1 LPDQTTETT
10 TFRNT
15 LKTLLLTSLALIA
28 FAANSVLCRLALGEG
43 AIDAAG
49 FTIVRMVSAVLVL
62 FVLVTLIVNVKE
74 RGNGNVKPSLSK
86 GSWTAS
92 IMLFAYAVAFSFA
105 YQFLDTGTGALILFG
120 AVQITM
126 LLVSV
131 VTGTRLRLLEW
142 VGIAAAFCGFVYLV
156 LPQVST
162 PSLTGFILM
171 TLSGVAWG
179 FYSVIGRN
187 SKNPLL
193 DTHYNFLRCLVF
205 VLVLLAFS
213 FQTLQYTF
221 NGLVYAVLSGG
232 IMSALGYTVWY
243 MALKRLAGTS
253 AAVVQLLVPVIAA
266 IGGVIFVAED
276 ITTRLMISGAMI
288 LGGIFLVVLA
298 KPKLAT
304 EKTTQSD

>member
-1 LPDQTTETT
+1 MPDQTTETT
-10 TFRNT
+10 TFRHT

-62 FVLVTLIVNVKE
+62 FILVTLTVKE
-74 RGNGNVKPSLSK
+74 RERDNGKKPSLSK

-92 IMLFAYAVAFSFA
+92 IMLFGYAVAFSFA
-105 YQFLDTGTGALILFG
+105 YQSLDTGTGALILFG

-131 VTGTRLRLLEW
+131 VTGSRLRLLEW
-142 VGIAAAFCGFVYLV
+142 LGIAAAFCGFVYLV

-187 SKNPLL
+187 SKNPLM

-205 VLVLLAFS
+205 VLVLLVFS
-213 FQTLQYTF
+213 FQTLHTTF
-221 NGLVYAVLSGG
+221 NGVVYAVLSGG

-243 MALKRLAGTS
+243 MALKRLAATS

-304 EKTTQSD
+304 EKKL

>member
-1 LPDQTTETT
+1 LSDKTINSTTI
-10 TFRNT
+10 RNS

-62 FVLVTLIVNVKE
+62 FILVTLTVNE
-74 RGNGNVKPSLSK
+74 RERDNGKKPSLSK

-92 IMLFAYAVAFSFA
+92 IMLFGYAVAFSFA
-105 YQFLDTGTGALILFG
+105 YQSLDTGTGALILFG

-131 VTGTRLRLLEW
+131 VTGSRLRLLEW
-142 VGIAAAFCGFVYLV
+142 LGIAAAFCGFVYLV

-187 SKNPLL
+187 SKNPLM

-205 VLVLLAFS
+205 VLVLLVFS
-213 FQTLQYTF
+213 FQTLHTTF
-221 NGLVYAVLSGG
+221 NGVVYAVLSGG

-243 MALKRLAGTS
+243 MALKRLAATS

-304 EKTTQSD
+304 EKKL